1 MIGSKSEFVDWYALE
16 ASLSSQSSQYP
27 STIRIFQPRDS
38 DAGQTWFAYVW
49 PQDGQMLTVPEPQS
63 DSTGQQRLP
72 PRTPEELVREL
83 SRRYLFLCPT
93 TPLEQTP

>member
-1 MIGSKSEFVDWYALE
+1 
-16 ASLSSQSSQYP
+16 
-27 STIRIFQPRDS
+27 
-38 DAGQTWFAYVW
+38 
-49 PQDGQMLTVPEPQS
+49 MLTVPDPQS